1 MPLIITEVTAEI
13 VQSVIEPIET
23 EPAEQQL
30 PLSVAEI
37 ELARTMDRIQSRQQR
52 LKVD

>member
-1 MPLIITEVTAEI
+1 MPLIINEVTAEI
-13 VQSVIEPIET
+13 NQSVIEPIET
-23 EPAEQQL
+23 GPAEQQL

>member
-1 MPLIITEVTAEI
+1 MPLIINEVTTEI
-13 VQSVIEPIET
+13 VQSVVDSIEA

-37 ELARTMDRIQSRQQR
+37 ELARTMERIQSRQER